1 MEECIFNLSKQCS
14 CEKPCFNRK
23 GNKKQKVIYISGA
36 VSSDKNFREKFDRA
50 EKFLQ
55 SKGFTVVN
63 PVKGEPDGKEW
74 TYYMKKDIVKLM
86 NCDCVYALS
95 DCSKSKGARI
105 ELWLASDL
113 GMEIIAE
120 GELK

>member
-1 MEECIFNLSKQCS
+1 ME
-14 CEKPCFNRK
+14 NRI
-23 GNKKQKVIYISGA
+23 IYISGA

-55 SKGFTVVN
+55 SKGFTVIN

-74 TYYMKKDIVKLM
+74 SYYMKKDIMKLLS
-86 NCDCVYALS
+86 CDCVYALS
-95 DCSKSKGARI
+95 DWTKSKGARI
-105 ELWLASDL
+105 EINFALDL

-120 GELK
+120 GEL